1 MGFDPK
7 EQAISKV
14 ISAFITDRRATKIT
28 PNTIE
33 YYTKRLNRFAAFAGE
48 RGVTTIGDIDPD
60 LIRRWLLALEESGHN
75 PGGVHGFYR
84 TLKTCLRWY
93 EREYEP
99 ENWRN
104 PIAKVKAPK
113 VEIQPLQPVTVETV
127 TAMLDTC
134 LPRGDK
140 LADRDRAILLC
151 LLDTGARLTEFLSLN
166 IQDVDPVTGAV
177 RIQRGKGGKPRN
189 VYLGERSRRAL
200 RAWLRHVDADSGPLW
215 QKRTGE
221 RFKNTSLRMMFVR
234 RAKLAGVP
242 EPSPH
247 DFRRAFALQSLR
259 AGMDLL
265 TLSRLLGHADLQ
277 MVRRYVAQTDD
288 DLQAAH
294 TQYSPVDRAKLTH

>member
-7 EQAISKV
+7 EQPLSKV
-14 ISAFITDRRATKIT
+14 FHAFITDRKAANHAA
-28 PNTIE
+28 NTIRN
-33 YYTKRLNRFAAFAGE
+33 YQQALQRFAAFGGE
-48 RGVTTIGDIDPD
+48 RGVTTLGGITSD

-75 PGGVHGFYR
+75 PGGVHGHYR
-84 TLKTCLRWY
+84 PLKTFLRWY

-113 VEIQPLQPVTVETV
+113 LDIQPLQPVGVETL
-127 TAMLDTC
+127 TAMLETC

-151 LLDTGARLTEFLSLN
+151 LLDTGARITEFLSLN
-166 IQDVDPVTGAV
+166 VQDVDAVTGAV
-177 RIQRGKGGKPRN
+177 RIQRGKGGKPRS

-200 RAWLRHVDADSGPLW
+200 RAWLRHIEDDSGPVW
-215 QKRTGE
+215 RKRTGE
-221 RFKNTSLRMMFVR
+221 RMKYESVRMMFVR
-234 RAKLAGVP
+234 RARLAGVP

-294 TQYSPVDRAKLTH
+294 TQYSPVDRAKLL